1 LLKQT
6 EIGKKTNKIGV
17 RGLLI
22 DNHYLFY
29 EIFQEHIVVLAV
41 WENSQNPSKLKL

>member
-1 LLKQT
+1 MN
-6 EIGKKTNKIGV
+6 KKTNKIGV
-17 RGLLI
+17 RGLLV

-29 EIFQEHIVVLAV
+29 EIFQKHIVVLSV